1 MSTYSS
7 IFKYYIWLCIVLG
20 GRGAIAERNEVKVRI
35 DQLEELIQT
44 NNEGLLQLESNWN
57 SVRNRSTAQIEAHCD
72 SYISEQKSWLS
83 ACEAKAKAASVRLK
97 ESEDRSGILLQNLTS
112 CRINLAGGGQDQSEL
127 QLRLQ
132 ERDREIL
139 ELRAQNEENLLNLR
153 AAQLK
158 LKAYDAELEEYLPQS
173 CLPFGSATGLYR
185 IKLPGQDPFY
195 VPCDARFAGSGW
207 LVIQRRM
214 DGSVDFYR
222 NWTEYR
228 AGFGSLSGEFFL
240 GLEKLHRLTA
250 LRRFELF
257 VYLEDFEG
265 EVRYAHYDN
274 FSVGSEESFYQLQS
288 LGEYEGTA
296 GNSMALNV
304 LQRFSTA
311 DKDNDTWQEGS
322 CARRYHSAW
331 WYASCSAFCNPNGK
345 YFKRRQLS
353 TSTRGK
359 GIIWHQWHGFEETLK
374 FVQLMIR
381 PISASV

>member
-1 MSTYSS
+1 MSTYYS
-7 IFKYYIWLCIVLG
+7 IFKYYIWLCIVVSS
-20 GRGAIAERNEVKVRI
+20 RAATAERNELKVRI
-35 DQLEELIQT
+35 DQLEELIQQ
-44 NNEGLLQLESNWN
+44 NNEELQQLEAKWN
-57 SVRNRSTAQIEAHCD
+57 SVRNGSTDQIEAPCD

-83 ACEAKAKAASVRLK
+83 ACEAKAKAVAERLK
-97 ESEDRSGILLQNLTS
+97 EREDHSALLLQNLTS
-112 CRINLAGGGQDQSEL
+112 CRISLAGGGEEQTQISEL
-127 QLRLQ
+127 QLQLR
-132 ERDREIL
+132 EKDKEIL
-139 ELRAQNEENLLNLR
+139 ELRAQNKENLLNLR

-158 LKAYDAELEEYLPQS
+158 LKAYDSELEEYLPQS
-173 CLPFGSATGLYR
+173 CLPFGSATGIYR
-185 IKLPGQDPFY
+185 IRLPGQDPFY

-228 AGFGSLSGEFFL
+228 AGFGSLSGEFFI

-274 FSVGSEESFYQLQS
+274 FSVGSEESFYQLKS

-311 DKDNDTWQEGS
+311 DKDNDTWLGGN

-331 WYASCSAFCNPNGK
+331 WYASCSAF
-345 YFKRRQLS
+345 
-353 TSTRGK
+353 
-359 GIIWHQWHGFEETLK
+359 W
-374 FVQLMIR
+374 
-381 PISASV
+381 

>member
-112 CRINLAGGGQDQSEL
+112 CRINL
-127 QLRLQ
+127 
-132 ERDREIL
+132 
-139 ELRAQNEENLLNLR
+139 
-153 AAQLK
+153 
-158 LKAYDAELEEYLPQS
+158 AYDAELEEYLPQS